1 MAEYCAHHAPNGMV
15 NLYKKKCR
23 TESCS
28 KRALFGVAGT
38 KTAEYCSQV
47 APDGRVN
54 VTIIEESAK
63 P

>member
-1 MAEYCAHHAPNGMV
+1 MAEYCAQHAPNGMV

-38 KTAEYCSQV
+38 KT
-47 APDGRVN
+47 DGRVN